1 MTLLYADTSAIARAY
16 LTDEAGHE
24 ELRTLLFESDDRV
37 VTSELARVEL
47 ASAIVSGARTG
58 RTPGWEVVLATME
71 ADTGS
76 AGMIALIALRPESIL
91 PSAFRLVTEHRLR
104 TLDAIHLA
112 VAMEAGPRLAAG
124 EGFEFVTRDRD
135 QASAARALGLTV
147 R

>member
-24 ELRTLLFESDDRV
+24 QVRTLLFESDNRV
-37 VTSELARVEL
+37 VTSELARLEL
-47 ASAIVSGARTG
+47 ASAIVAASRTG
-58 RTPGWEVVLATME
+58 RTPGWEEVLAMME
-71 ADTGS
+71 ADNRPDGK
-76 AGMIALIALRPESIL
+76 IALIALRPGLIL

-112 VAMEAGPRLAAG
+112 VAVEEGPRLAAG
-124 EGFEFVTRDRD
+124 EAMEFVTCDRD
-135 QASAARALGLTV
+135 QAAAARALGLTV